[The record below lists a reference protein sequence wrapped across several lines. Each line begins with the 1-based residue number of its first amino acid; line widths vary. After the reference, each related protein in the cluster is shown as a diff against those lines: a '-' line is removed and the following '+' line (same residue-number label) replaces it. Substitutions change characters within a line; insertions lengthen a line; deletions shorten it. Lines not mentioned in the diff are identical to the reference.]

1 VQKQIKPMPTTT
13 WEDRSCGKKEPPLA
27 IYKRHSLRKK
37 MVSWLFPGQN
47 EKQLT
52 YHFAAMHGQGMPQDA
67 PPPSRKSSGFEKEI
81 E

>member
-1 VQKQIKPMPTTT
+1 VV
-13 WEDRSCGKKEPPLA
+13 KKEPPSGNLQ
-27 IYKRHSLRKK
+27 KKQFKKK

-52 YHFAAMHGQGMPQDA
+52 YHFAAMHGQGMTKDA
-67 PPPSRKSSGFEKEI
+67 PSPSRKSSGFEKEI